1 MRSSDSGYFMLPMDR
16 YSMDLVKDKIPDMV
30 NSRIIEDDCSKEVSC
45 GVPLFSSA
53 MIKQGSVK

>member
-16 YSMDLVKDKIPDMV
+16 YSIDLVKDEVPAML
-30 NSRIIEDDCSKEVSC
+30 NSRVIKDDCSTEVSC

-53 MIKQGSVK
+53 MIKQG

>member
-16 YSMDLVKDKIPDMV
+16 YSMDSVKDVVPMV
-30 NSRIIEDDCSKEVSC
+30 NSRVIKEDCSKEVSC

-53 MIKQGSVK
+53 MIKQG